1 MERQYCSS
9 VYIVDFEKEKT
20 LLMYN
25 KKLNKWLQ
33 PGGHINNDEVPT
45 QACIREALEE
55 TGIIVKIIGEEI
67 YGEISNLCIAR
78 YINKV
83 GDMIDIQYVGVALND
98 LNSNDENNEVG
109 WFSIEEMQS
118 MNVDKE
124 IIEKVIYILNNY
136 KKYASL
142 VSRQIIK
149 QN

>member
-33 PGGHINNDEVPT
+33 PGGHIKDDEVPIQT
-45 QACIREALEE
+45 CTREALEE

-67 YGEISNLCIAR
+67 YGDISPFSTAR

-83 GDMIDIQYVGVALND
+83 GDMIDIQYVGIATSD
-98 LNSNDENNEVG
+98 LKSNDENNEVG
-109 WFSIEEMQS
+109 WFSVEDMQL
-118 MNVDKE
+118 MGVDKE
-124 IIEKVIYILNNY
+124 IIEKVMYIF
-136 KKYASL
+136 KKYSKNFVEVL
-142 VSRQIIK
+142 
-149 QN
+149 

>member
-67 YGEISNLCIAR
+67 HGEISNLCVAR

-83 GDMIDIQYVGVALND
+83 GDMIDIQYVGVALNH

-109 WFSIEEMQS
+109 WFSVEEMKT
-118 MNVDKE
+118 MNVDEE
-124 IIEKVIYILNNY
+124 IIQKVIYILNNY
-136 KKYASL
+136 KKYINHIQ
-142 VSRQIIK
+142 RQFIK
-149 QN
+149 QV